1 MELAYTTVLK
11 TVACKGLRVR
21 VPPEPPTSRRRTMP
35 KVNEKPEKILSDFK
49 HAMEILAD
57 ASPLAANVETEI
69 VMYAA
74 MCKVF
79 LKKVAS
85 A

>member
-1 MELAYTTVLK
+1 
-11 TVACKGLRVR
+11 
-21 VPPEPPTSRRRTMP
+21 MP